1 MIYTYKYS
9 IFSLFFPVFFFVCD
23 KQLAISLELA
33 FTRSR
38 NLLHRTLPLQHT
50 NRAASTLCTE
60 IPAHFCGTRL
70 SSRSHILDSQHS
82 NMTFFPLCPPAEHL
96 RGWKSC
102 PLLKSYACGGPG
114 KAAVITQRLSEHSSV
129 HSSLL
134 GGANSHK
141 LLPTSYLRYAVT
153 QRKRRKRIVSLSLE
167 GEDIFLLMVRSCFI
181 KYSFSL
187 FPYVTLSPL

>member
-9 IFSLFFPVFFFVCD
+9 IFSLFFPVFVFVCD

-38 NLLHRTLPLQHT
+38 NLLHRTLPPQHT
-50 NRAASTLCTE
+50 NRAASTLRAE
-60 IPAHFCGTRL
+60 IPAHFRGMRL
-70 SSRSHILDSQHS
+70 SSWLHILDSQRS

-96 RGWKSC
+96 RGRKSC

-141 LLPTSYLRYAVT
+141 LSPTSYLRYAVT

-167 GEDIFLLMVRSCFI
+167 GEDIFFANG
-181 KYSFSL
+181 KKL
-187 FPYVTLSPL
+187 FHKI